1 MTESTKSTSC
11 LKALSTGSET
21 LRVHLIG
28 VAGSGMNG
36 IAEMLMEIGHRV
48 SGSDRVS
55 SQETSRLIKNGLE
68 FTSPHT
74 SACVE
79 EVDLVIYSSAIK
91 PGNVAYDAASSSG
104 TMMIRRAD
112 ALAAILNRRRGIVV
126 AGTHGKTTTSSLT
139 AHMLRIGGV
148 KPGHYVGAEIPLL
161 GTNAHVESDMGY
173 FVAEGDESD
182 GTLVKYHPEHTILL
196 NIEEDH
202 LDFYSGLDE
211 INAVFCRL
219 CDQTSGKIYYCKADK
234 YAAAM
239 CAERNNTVSY
249 GWDASC
255 DIYAEGVTFNRRM
268 TQFSVVR
275 DGKDLGEFVLGVPG
289 NHNVLNALAAISLAQ
304 DLGVEEDAIREALR
318 TFHGA
323 RRRFEARYRSDRFT
337 LIDDYGHHPTEI
349 EATLG
354 AGKAIDPQ
362 RLLVLFQ
369 PHRYSRTMR
378 LREEFG
384 KAFWM
389 ANSVVVSG
397 IYPASERPIEGVT
410 GQMIVDSIEEHARAK
425 GLDVTGNYIEPLK
438 QARLAIGNMLRPGDM
453 VMTLGAGN
461 VHECATPLARDLAT
475 LDALIDASGENEIS
489 ARLYEPMRRHT
500 TILIGGPAQFWLE
513 PTTFDGFAGIVSYC
527 RENGIPVR
535 VVGRGSNLLVR
546 DGGIPG
552 VVIHPT
558 GGDFTDIKVKATRII
573 AGVGTRFKKLTSV
586 AREAGIH
593 GFEWMEGI
601 PGNVGGG
608 LRMNAGAM
616 GWSTFDNV
624 VSVLLLNS
632 KGVLEWRPGSKM
644 ISNYRNVPELTEE
657 FALAAT
663 FEGTAGEPDAI
674 VTEIERSRMHRKSSQ
689 PVAASAGCIF
699 KNPEQCPAG
708 KLVDELG
715 MKSTSVGNA
724 RVSDIHGNFIVNTG
738 GAKARDVLG
747 LIDKIQGKA
756 MQERNIVLQTEV
768 QIIGEDE
775 VTF

>member
-1 MTESTKSTSC
+1 MIDPLNSPSY
-11 LKALSTGSET
+11 LAALSNGSES

-36 IAEMLMEIGHRV
+36 IAEILLQLGHRV

-55 SQETSRLIKNGLE
+55 SKETERLIEHGLH

-74 SACVE
+74 SACVGG
-79 EVDLVIYSSAIK
+79 VDLVIYSSAIK
-91 PGNVAYDAASSSG
+91 LGNVAYDAASEAG
-104 TMMIRRAD
+104 TTMIRRAD
-112 ALAAILNRRRGIVV
+112 ALAAILNGRRGIVV

-139 AHMLRIGGV
+139 AHMLRIGGMR
-148 KPGHYVGAEIPLL
+148 PGYYVGAEIPLL
-161 GTNAHVESDMGY
+161 GTNAQVEPDMGY

-182 GTLVKYHPEHTILL
+182 GTLVNYHPEHTILL
-196 NIEEDH
+196 NIEEEH
-202 LDFYSGLDE
+202 LDFYSGLDQ
-211 INAVFCRL
+211 INAVFGQL
-219 CDQTSGKIYYCKADK
+219 CDQTSGTIYYCKADK
-234 YAAAM
+234 HSAAM
-239 CAERNNTVSY
+239 CANRDNTVSY

-255 DIYAEGVTFNRRM
+255 DIYAEGVTFNRRA
-268 TQFSVVR
+268 TQFSVTR
-275 DGKDLGEFVLGVPG
+275 NGKDLGEFVLGVPG

-304 DLGVEEDAIREALR
+304 DLGVDDDAIREALK

-323 RRRFEARYRSDRFT
+323 RRRFEARYRSDRFS

-354 AGKAIDPQ
+354 AGKAIDPK

-369 PHRYSRTMR
+369 PHRYSRTLR
-378 LREEFG
+378 LRDEFG

-389 ANSVVVSG
+389 ADSVVVSG
-397 IYPASERPIEGVT
+397 IYPASEQAIEGVT
-410 GQMIVDSIEEHARAK
+410 GLMIVDSIEENAK
-425 GLDVTGNYIEPLK
+425 AKELDVTGKYVESLK

-453 VMTLGAGN
+453 VLTLGAGN
-461 VHECATPLARDLAT
+461 VHECATPLARDMAT
-475 LDALIDASGENEIS
+475 LDALIDASGENDIC

-500 TILIGGPAQFWLE
+500 TILIGGPAQFWFE
-513 PTTFDGFAGIVSYC
+513 PTTFDEFAGIVRYC

-552 VVIHPT
+552 VVLHPT
-558 GGDFTDIKVKATRII
+558 GGEFTQTKVTAMRIV
-573 AGVGTRFKKLTSV
+573 AGVGTRFKKLTAV

-624 VSVLLLNS
+624 VSVLVLN
-632 KGVLEWRPGSKM
+632 KEGVLEWRPGSKM
-644 ISNYRNVPELTEE
+644 EANYRNVPELTEE

-663 FEGTAGEPDAI
+663 FEGTAGEPDVIAA
-674 VTEIERSRMHRKSSQ
+674 EIERSRAHRKSSQ
-689 PVAASAGCIF
+689 PIAASAGCIF
-699 KNPEQCPAG
+699 KNPEECPAG
-708 KLVDELG
+708 KLVDELE
-715 MKSTSVGNA
+715 MKSVSVGNA
-724 RVSDIHGNFIVNTG
+724 QVSDIHGNFIVNTG
-738 GAKARDVLG
+738 GAKASDVLG
-747 LIDKIQGKA
+747 LIDKIKVKA
-756 MQERNIVLQTEV
+756 KQERNIEMHTEV

>member
-1 MTESTKSTSC
+1 MTDSPNASKVLE
-11 LKALSTGSET
+11 ALSTGSES

-36 IAEMLMEIGHRV
+36 IAEMLMQIGHRV

-55 SQETSRLIKNGLE
+55 SQETTRLIEHGLE

-74 SACVE
+74 SACVQR
-79 EVDLVIYSSAIK
+79 VDLVIYSSAIK
-91 PGNVAYDAASSSG
+91 SGNVAYDAASSSG

-112 ALAAILNRRRGIVV
+112 ALAAILNGRRGIVV

-139 AHMLRIGGV
+139 AHMLRTGGL
-148 KPGHYVGAEIPLL
+148 KPGYYVGAEIPLL

-211 INAVFCRL
+211 INAVFCQL
-219 CDQTSGKIYYCKADK
+219 CDQTSGTIYYCKADK
-234 YAAAM
+234 HAAAM
-239 CAERNNTVSY
+239 CAHRNNTVSY
-249 GWDASC
+249 GWDDTC
-255 DIYAEGVTFNRRM
+255 DIYAECVTFNRRM
-268 TQFSVVR
+268 TQFSVIR

-289 NHNVLNALAAISLAQ
+289 NHNVLNALAAIALAQ
-304 DLGVEEDAIREALR
+304 DLGVDDDAIREALK

-337 LIDDYGHHPTEI
+337 VIDDYGHHPTEI

-369 PHRYSRTMR
+369 PHRYSRTMK
-378 LREEFG
+378 LRDEFG
-384 KAFWM
+384 EAFWM

-397 IYPASERPIEGVT
+397 IYPASEQAIEGVT
-410 GQMIVDSIEEHARAK
+410 GQLIVDAIEENSKAK
-425 GLDVTGNYIEPLK
+425 GLDVTGKYFEQLK

-475 LDALIDASGENEIS
+475 LDALIDASGENDIA

-513 PTTFDGFAGIVSYC
+513 PTTFDGFAGIVRYC
-527 RENGIPVR
+527 RENRIPVR

-558 GGDFTDIKVKATRII
+558 GGDFTDIKVKATRIV
-573 AGVGTRFKKLTSV
+573 AGVGTRFKKLTAV

-644 ISNYRNVPELTEE
+644 VANYRNVPELTEE

-663 FEGTAGEPDAI
+663 FEGTAGDPDAI
-674 VTEIERSRMHRKSSQ
+674 AAEIEASRLHRKSSQ
-689 PVAASAGCIF
+689 PIAASAGCIF
-699 KNPEQCPAG
+699 KNPVECPAG

-715 MKSTSVGNA
+715 MKSASMGNA
-724 RVSDIHGNFIVNTG
+724 QVSEIHGNFIVNTG

-747 LIDKIQGKA
+747 LIDKIKA
-756 MQERNIVLQTEV
+756 KAKQQRNIELHTEV